1 MSIDEII
8 EEITLG
14 LTGDTIVD
22 MVYLREKS
30 VEYSKHEFANELNNR
45 IGEVTL
51 GVLRNKEEKLNE
63 ESIVEKVDTI
73 NKLYEEAQKLSENKK
88 FIEAKKVIESI
99 FEILPFKNEGG
110 NLYFSFGSVLEL
122 FLFTLVFQP
131 DRPINQVKTD
141 NSSIYK
147 LYAYIQA
154 QLYKIPEAIQA
165 LEDSLKWDP
174 LNIGSLIE
182 LAEISKRQG
191 EYDKFLNLI
200 RNALALSLSSNEL
213 AICYIKLAEY
223 YKEQEKYET
232 AICLYYISYSFR
244 ENPSIMSELTRMN
257 FDLNIETTPPS
268 LERTKEILQEIRIQ
282 LGASEYA
289 QNATIALAKESKKN
303 NAREIYE
310 YCKDVYKDLTKKEL
324 EV

>member
-1 MSIDEII
+1 MRVEEII

-30 VEYSKHEFANELNNR
+30 VEYSEHEFANEINNK

-51 GVLRNKEEKLNE
+51 EVLRNKEKQLNE
-63 ESIVEKVDTI
+63 EDIVEKIETI

-88 FIEAKKVIESI
+88 FIEAKKITESI

-110 NLYFSFGSVLEL
+110 NLYFSFGSALEL

-147 LYAYIQA
+147 LYGYIQA

-174 LNIGSLIE
+174 VNVGSLLE

-191 EYDKFLNLI
+191 EYDKFLNVI
-200 RNALALSLSSNEL
+200 KNALALSLNSYEL
-213 AICYIKLAEY
+213 ASCYIKLAEY
-223 YKEQEKYET
+223 YKDQEEYDT
-232 AICLYYISYSFR
+232 AICLYYVSYSFR

-268 LERTKEILQEIRIQ
+268 LEKTKEILEEKGIQ

-289 QNATIALAKESKKN
+289 INATRALAKESKNN
-303 NAREIYE
+303 NAFEIYK
-310 YCKDVYKDLTKKEL
+310 YCTDVYKDLTGKEL
-324 EV
+324 DI